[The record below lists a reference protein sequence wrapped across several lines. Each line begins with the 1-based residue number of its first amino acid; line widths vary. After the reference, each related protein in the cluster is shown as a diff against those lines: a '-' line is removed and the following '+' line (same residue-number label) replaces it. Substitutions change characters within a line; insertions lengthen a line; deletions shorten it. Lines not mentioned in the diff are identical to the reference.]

1 LGKGETEAEELAGL
15 TIGKSDKTVRE
26 WRDKFF
32 ESGDK
37 NIIPALPLESIQKH
51 FNKARHYMFAYL
63 DGVPG
68 GSDLEKLVKQYKEVV
83 KSHCRISE
91 KQ

>member
-1 LGKGETEAEELAGL
+1 VETRISSL
-15 TIGKSDKTVRE
+15 
-26 WRDKFF
+26 
-32 ESGDK
+32 
-37 NIIPALPLESIQKH
+37 PLPLESVQKH